1 MYDHFN
7 TQICILEEWES
18 GSGIFVLFISSSY
31 GDSITCRSY
40 VLTTIG
46 YDLRKK
52 PTYIGLKCNV
62 RSFVVSTFVFYCWNQ
77 NSNLS
82 S

>member
-52 PTYIGLKCNV
+52 PTYIGLKCI